1 MMAQVTDLQ
10 LVMRMMGGPSD
21 CQTITYTM
29 DFPTTQH
36 YNGTFQ
42 NMSPFFKKIH
52 LKANLNLAH
61 FLPAKNP
68 LKEGCSQAF
77 RFFGWLTVTPMLAS
91 HLLTCAVA
99 VWMGGLV
106 LLFSSSETLKV
117 PRKRLFCLH

>member
-36 YNGTFQ
+36 YSGPFANMTPYFQ
-42 NMSPFFKKIH
+42 RLHVKVSYGK
-52 LKANLNLAH
+52 LNYKWL
-61 FLPAKNP
+61 
-68 LKEGCSQAF
+68 QAF
-77 RFFGWLTVTPMLAS
+77 HYFGWLTVAPMLAS

-99 VWMGGLV
+99 VWMAG
-106 LLFSSSETLKV
+106 S
-117 PRKRLFCLH
+117 